1 MDLDGAREEIEVLEA
16 AASDR
21 QVGTG
26 QCDEIGA
33 IAPPPMFT
41 SAPNAQRSRHRTT
54 SYMDD
59 ASFAGDKIV
68 GQLTLSIDKQYWSAP
83 MANGPSSPVTC

>member
-1 MDLDGAREEIEVLEA
+1 MEA
-16 AASDR
+16 AAGDR
-21 QVGTG
+21 QVGAG

-33 IAPPPMFT
+33 NRAAADVHLGAECAKIRA
-41 SAPNAQRSRHRTT
+41 HRTT

-68 GQLTLSIDKQYWSAP
+68 GQLTLSVDKQYSDRHRWPTARRRR
-83 MANGPSSPVTC
+83 